1 MENSKV
7 DILVEDDTGITF
19 LIECPQSISYSNF
32 KEILKIKVLDEK
44 VKRYYIIFK
53 GKKYNDKNKQEIL
66 NFLNG
71 DKVVIVNTL
80 IKEGVFAKVHMNP
93 ELDEVSEKLGKLTGF
108 LRLILIKYISTS
120 IKDINLIASPEIK
133 EIVSE
138 LRKDMKIEEDPEED
152 IKSNLKETSGKDII
166 SYTKYVCSIISDQD
180 IDNLL
185 SLIGENLR
193 NNIKNYWSILTLYEK
208 FNKSFGQELFKIIKN
223 SYFDYSLIGLSIYQQ
238 SNRKNYLQTMND
250 CSNLIKKYLFHG
262 TQIDPISKIITKG
275 FLYSR
280 KPFYGMG
287 IYFTDMLDY
296 VSFYCGGNDFNS
308 RRNYFGKILPVNT
321 TFSCVGAEI
330 YYDKKQI
337 QNVFDYSYYVDELDH
352 FPTYD
357 EIKNYYDEKMIPLYG
372 VNIARV
378 EPKTGRVKKEEEIK
392 NDKIEGKFIGKEY
405 VITEKNQI
413 LPLYGLTFK
422 RNEYLLIWRDP
433 NFVGNNDFSRY
444 LNAQKLFIYKYA
456 KINAYFESSIEKA
469 LELIQKKKFNKIII
483 ITNIGLDLSGKK
495 FVEIARQILGF
506 NVVALFFSNNTKHL
520 SWLQNFPNA
529 LYTNNSNFYIEYI
542 FNYNYNGLLQLKKKI
557 EVHYNIRLPFD
568 NKFLLFPKFINQN
581 NYDDIIFDEPFQF
594 FKKIIIK
601 NTKNNSILG
610 MNESDNPLFY
620 SFEKLNIKL
629 FMWYVTIAGNEITL
643 FSNGN
648 YLGANLQI
656 KIATKEQFMQ
666 RLKYD
671 KIDDNEFILY
681 FENKS
686 NVLTENGNHAIISK
700 EDYNNRADQIFKFIE
715 VI

>member
-80 IKEGVFAKVHMNP
+80 IKEGLFAKVHMNP

-529 LYTNNSNFYIEYI
+529 LYTNNSNFYMEYI

-557 EVHYNIRLPFD
+557 EVHYNI
-568 NKFLLFPKFINQN
+568 N
-581 NYDDIIFDEPFQF
+581 
-594 FKKIIIK
+594 
-601 NTKNNSILG
+601 
-610 MNESDNPLFY
+610 
-620 SFEKLNIKL
+620 
-629 FMWYVTIAGNEITL
+629 
-643 FSNGN
+643 
-648 YLGANLQI
+648 
-656 KIATKEQFMQ
+656 
-666 RLKYD
+666 
-671 KIDDNEFILY
+671 ILY
-681 FENKS
+681 
-686 NVLTENGNHAIISK
+686 IIMSS
-700 EDYNNRADQIFKFIE
+700 
-715 VI
+715 